1 MLWLIYKVVD
11 VHLTMISFVY
21 SITDKAMKDYIVYK
35 PYLVF
40 FGLMNGLY
48 TSVFKV
54 SSTAL
59 YSVQAL
65 PCLLWSYEWSLHQ
78 CV

>member
-1 MLWLIYKVVD
+1 
-11 VHLTMISFVY
+11 MISFVY

-54 SSTAL
+54 SFTGYIVPAHSE
-59 YSVQAL
+59 
-65 PCLLWSYEWSLHQ
+65 LLKLLLKTFSNFVSAFRGYHHLH
-78 CV
+78 

>member
-1 MLWLIYKVVD
+1 
-11 VHLTMISFVY
+11 MISFIVVVY

-54 SSTAL
+54 SSTGL
-59 YSVQAL
+59 
-65 PCLLWSYEWSLHQ
+65 
-78 CV
+78 